1 MFNKKKIA
9 KLEKEN
15 KELRKQFLTLTD
27 NYNNYANVMSK
38 QMDDMNDDYNE
49 LQKKYLTVISNS
61 LQRDAKTGRYVKI
74 KAYDRK

>member
-38 QMDDMNDDYNE
+38 QMDDMNNDYNE

-74 KAYDRK
+74 KSYDRK